1 MTWALSMVAAPIF
14 RAGGV
19 FCGAI
24 GTFFSEEVGLPRE
37 AEEGIRRTARAISF
51 ALGQPVSS

>member
-1 MTWALSMVAAPIF
+1 MAVAAPIF

-51 ALGQPVSS
+51 ALGQPVSR